1 MSKTPKKPRETT
13 PPAAKGAGINRPEEN
28 KDSGGTTTSHPY
40 RLLAKKTGNAFVK
53 ASYREIAKSDGVFIK
68 AAYREIAK
76 SDDEFRE
83 VSDREIERE

>member
-40 RLLAKKTGNAFVK
+40 RLLAKKPGNAFVK
-53 ASYREIAKSDGVFIK
+53 VR
-68 AAYREIAK
+68 YREIAK
-76 SDDEFRE
+76 SDDAFLKA
-83 VSDREIERE
+83 SYREIERE